1 MCSIFFSYLQH
12 PRYRLILVANRDEF
26 YHRKT
31 QIAHFWGEKP
41 VLAGKDLVGGGTWLG
56 VGRQGRWSALT
67 NYRVPMAQV
76 NPTAKTRGNLT
87 LDFLTSEQGAQTYLQ
102 PIQAHD
108 DSYNGYNLLLGSPT
122 ELAYYSNVE
131 KKLKILEAGL
141 YGVSNHLLNT
151 PWFKVEKGIQ
161 NLQTITAQ
169 EDFNPHDLIASMQS
183 TEKAPEDRLP
193 DTGVPR
199 DWEYALSALFVE
211 MPARD
216 YGTCCTSVLLMDYQ
230 NRVHF
235 IEKNYTPAYK
245 GVLQEFHFEY

>member
-31 QIAHFWGEKP
+31 QIAHFWDDKP
-41 VLAGKDLVGGGTWLG
+41 LLAGKDLVGGGTWLG
-56 VGRQGRWSALT
+56 VSRQGRWSALT
-67 NYRVPMAQV
+67 NYRVPLAELST
-76 NPTAKTRGNLT
+76 TAKTRGNLT
-87 LDFLTSEQGAQTYLQ
+87 LDFLASNKDAQAYLQ
-102 PIQAHD
+102 PIQAE
-108 DSYNGYNLLLGSPT
+108 DSAYNGYNLLLGSPT

-131 KKLKILEAGL
+131 KKLKILEAGV

-161 NLQTITAQ
+161 NLQEITAQ

-216 YGTCCTSVLLMDYQ
+216 YGTCCTSVLLMDYR